1 VRSFAKLSP
10 DERKHRWRLLAI
22 GNTVGGVV
30 VAVFALLFLGMPGSA
45 VLVALMVIGVTDTW
59 YLDWRLRRT
68 GNLFKIKTR

>member
-1 VRSFAKLSP
+1 LSP
-10 DERKHRWRLLAI
+10 DEREHRWRLLAI
-22 GNTVGGVV
+22 GNTVGAVV

-68 GNLFKIKTR
+68 GNLFKIKAR